1 MSHVNDLVT
10 SWSHLEGQVQT
21 LGNFVSS
28 PEQQLDIPIEQLEE
42 QLNILKGS
50 FKEKQQMVKNM
61 EDKCKKAE
69 AVKTPG
75 GLNINLR
82 RMTIAPAGMMARKI
96 SVMPDKAPQIG
107 L

>member
-1 MSHVNDLVT
+1 MVHVNDLVD
-10 SWSHLEGQVQT
+10 SWSQLEGQVQT
-21 LGNFVSS
+21 LGSFVSS
-28 PEQQLDIPIEQLEE
+28 PEHQQDIPIEQLEE

-61 EDKCKKAE
+61 EERCRKAE
-69 AVKTPG
+69 KKPG
-75 GLNINLR
+75 GGNMNLR

-96 SVMPDKAPQIG
+96 SVMPEKTPQVG